1 MGELVAIIAIIMI
14 FGPGFYWVKR
24 RFDLKEKQL
33 TSGDANA
40 TKLLQAHNEEHKLLI
55 ERLEGLESIIH
66 GNEYQLNLRIA
77 QLMSEHNQALALGP
91 ATADT
96 LDPSSHEG
104 GRRPGRAPGRA
115 STADTLDPSSN
126 EGAEPEEISSDDA
139 TGPTLIAMK
148 AEKEKGKGK
157 GKRRTGSMGVPGMP
171 SSPTALST
179 GQVLANRYLIE
190 RPLGR
195 GGMGAVYLAMDQVLG
210 EYVAVKV
217 IAPVW
222 QHDHASLVERFRR
235 EAAAARRVSSS
246 SVIRI
251 HDIGEAPGGLLYL
264 SMEYFAGKTLA
275 QIMAA
280 RGLLDATDLRKIIS
294 QVCDG
299 LDAAHRASVIHRDL
313 KPQNVLVGE
322 DDMVKLI
329 DFGLAKTALT
339 SSLTV
344 TGLLLGTPH
353 YMAPEQ
359 VRGKNVD
366 ARSDIYALGALTY
379 HAATGR
385 PPFEG
390 DDPIGI
396 GFAHLTETPAR
407 PRTLNPLVN
416 SHLDEMIMAALAKDP
431 ENRPQSAI
439 TFRMAL

>member
-1 MGELVAIIAIIMI
+1 MGELVAIIAIIMV

-40 TKLLQAHNEEHKLLI
+40 TKLLQAHNEEHKLLT

-91 ATADT
+91 GTADT
-96 LDPSSHEG
+96 LAPSSHQ
-104 GRRPGRAPGRA
+104 
-115 STADTLDPSSN
+115 
-126 EGAEPEEISSDDA
+126 GAEPEEISSDDA
-139 TGPTLIAMK
+139 TGPTLVAMK

-157 GKRRTGSMGVPGMP
+157 SKRRTGSMGVPGMP
-171 SSPTALST
+171 SSPAALSA
-179 GQVLANRYLIE
+179 GQMLANRYLIE

-210 EYVAVKV
+210 EHVAVKV

-235 EAAAARRVSSS
+235 EAAAARKVSSS

-275 QIMAA
+275 QVMAT
-280 RGLLDATDLRKIIS
+280 RGVLDATDLRKIIS

-396 GFAHLTETPAR
+396 GFAHLTETPPR
-407 PRTLNPLVN
+407 PRTLNPQV
-416 SHLDEMIMAALAKDP
+416 SADLDEMIMAALAKDP
-431 ENRPQSAI
+431 ADRPQSAI

>member
-33 TSGDANA
+33 TAGDANLA
-40 TKLLQAHNEEHKLLI
+40 KLLQAHDEERKLLV
-55 ERLEGLESIIH
+55 ERLENIESVIH

-77 QLMSEHNQALALGP
+77 QLMSEHSQALALGP
-91 ATADT
+91 GNADT
-96 LDPSSHEG
+96 LP
-104 GRRPGRAPGRA
+104 P
-115 STADTLDPSSN
+115 TAM
-126 EGAEPEEISSDDA
+126 GAEPEEVSSGDDA
-139 TGPTLIAMK
+139 TGPTLVAVK
-148 AEKEKGKGK
+148 AEKEKKEKARGKK
-157 GKRRTGSMGVPGMP
+157 SGSGPVAAPGLPQAPHML
-171 SSPTALST
+171 TA
-179 GQVLANRYLIE
+179 GQVLANRYSIE
-190 RPLGR
+190 RLLGR
-195 GGMGAVYLAMDQVLG
+195 GGMGAVYLALDQVLG
-210 EYVAVKV
+210 EYVALKV

-222 QHDHASLVERFRR
+222 QHDHAALVERFRR
-235 EAAAARRVSSS
+235 EAAAARKVSSA

-251 HDIGEAPGGLLYL
+251 HDIGEAAGGLLYL

-275 QIMAA
+275 QMIAVEGALDPAA
-280 RGLLDATDLRKIIS
+280 LRRIIS

-299 LDAAHRASVIHRDL
+299 LDAAHRANVIHRDL

-322 DDMVKLI
+322 DDVVKLI

-396 GFAHLTETPAR
+396 GFAHLTEIPAR
-407 PRTLNPLVN
+407 PRTLNPAVN
-416 SHLDEMIMAALAKDP
+416 AHLDEMIMAALAKDP
-431 ENRPQSAI
+431 GDRPQSAI

>member
-33 TSGDANA
+33 AAGDAS
-40 TKLLQAHNEEHKLLI
+40 TIKLLKAHEEERKLLVERI
-55 ERLEGLESIIH
+55 ENLESVIH

-77 QLMSEHNQALALGP
+77 QLMSEHSQALALGP
-91 ATADT
+91 GKADT
-96 LDPSSHEG
+96 LLP
-104 GRRPGRAPGRA
+104 PAK
-115 STADTLDPSSN
+115 T
-126 EGAEPEEISSDDA
+126 GAEPTEVASGDDA
-139 TGPTLIAMK
+139 TGPTLVAMEAKK
-148 AEKEKGKGK
+148 AKGKQS
-157 GKRRTGSMGVPGMP
+157 GSGPANTPGLPHAPAM
-171 SSPTALST
+171 LSA
-179 GQVLANRYLIE
+179 GQVLANRYSIE

-210 EYVAVKV
+210 EHVALKV

-222 QHDHASLVERFRR
+222 QHDHAALVERFRR
-235 EAAAARRVSSS
+235 EAAAARKVSSP

-275 QIMAA
+275 QMIAA
-280 RGLLDATDLRKIIS
+280 QGALDAALLRRIIS

-313 KPQNVLVGE
+313 KPQNVLVG
-322 DDMVKLI
+322 DDELVKLI

-390 DDPIGI
+390 EDPIGI
-396 GFAHLTETPAR
+396 GFAHLTETPPR
-407 PRTLNPLVN
+407 PRTLNPAIN
-416 SHLDEMIMAALAKDP
+416 THLDEMIMAALAKDP
-431 ENRPQSAI
+431 SDRPQSAI

>member
-1 MGELVAIIAIIMI
+1 MGELVAIIAIIMV

-33 TSGDANA
+33 TSGDASVA
-40 TKLLQAHNEEHKLLI
+40 KLLQAHNEERLLLV
-55 ERLEGLESIIH
+55 ERIEGLESIIH

-77 QLMSEHNQALALGP
+77 QLMSEHNQAPALGP
-91 ATADT
+91 GAADT
-96 LDPSSHEG
+96 F
-104 GRRPGRAPGRA
+104 APL
-115 STADTLDPSSN
+115 SQ
-126 EGAEPEEISSDDA
+126 EGAEPEELGSSDDA
-139 TGPTLIAMK
+139 TGPTLVAMK
-148 AEKEKGKGK
+148 AEKQKAR
-157 GKRRTGSMGVPGMP
+157 GKRTGGAPPKASKRPKMP
-171 SSPTALST
+171 ASPATLAT
-179 GQVLANRYLIE
+179 GQVLANRYSIE

-210 EYVAVKV
+210 EHVAVKV

-222 QHDHASLVERFRR
+222 QHDHDSLVERFRR
-235 EAAAARRVSSS
+235 EAAAARKVSSS

-275 QIMAA
+275 QVMAT
-280 RGLLDATDLRKIIS
+280 RGVLDATDLRKIIG

-299 LDAAHRASVIHRDL
+299 LDAAHRANVVHRDL

-322 DDMVKLI
+322 DDVVKLI

-396 GFAHLTETPAR
+396 GFAHLTETPPR
-407 PRTLNPLVN
+407 PRTLNPQV
-416 SHLDEMIMAALAKDP
+416 SADLDEMIMAALAKDP
-431 ENRPQSAI
+431 ADRPQSAI